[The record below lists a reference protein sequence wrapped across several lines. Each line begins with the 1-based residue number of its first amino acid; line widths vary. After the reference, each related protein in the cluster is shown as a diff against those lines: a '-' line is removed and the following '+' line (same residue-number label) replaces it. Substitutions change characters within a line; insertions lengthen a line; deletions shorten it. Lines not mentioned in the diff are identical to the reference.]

1 MSNIE
6 EDLSE
11 LCSKAK
17 AYGAARVSVLPAS
30 EVVVDPRVRLK
41 CLVPICPSYGVN
53 LMCPPRVMS
62 PEEFSKILA
71 KYNHTIVIQFPIC
84 DDPENIQQLMEGKS
98 LELIRTEPQYSRTIK
113 KSILDFMELI
123 CKLERDSVKMGYR
136 FSAGLSGGPC
146 ELCERCV
153 GQKTGAPC
161 KNPLKARPSME
172 ALGID
177 VFKTAENAGMPLKGL
192 NGKDVYWT
200 GLLLVE

>member
-17 AYGAARVSVLPAS
+17 EYGAARVSVLPAS
-30 EVVVDPRVRLK
+30 EVVVDQRVRLK
-41 CLVPICPSYGVN
+41 CLVPACPNYGVN

-62 PEEFSKILA
+62 PDEFLKILE

-84 DDPENIQQLMEGKS
+84 NDPEKIQEFMGASSLEVLRAESAYPRTIRKS
-98 LELIRTEPQYSRTIK
+98 LVEFLELIS
-113 KSILDFMELI
+113 
-123 CKLERDSVKMGYR
+123 KLERDSFNKGYR

-146 ELCERCV
+146 KLCERCV

-177 VFKTAENAGMPLKGL
+177 VFKTAENAGMPLKGQD
-192 NGKDVYWT
+192 GKEAYWT
-200 GLLLVE
+200 GLLLIE